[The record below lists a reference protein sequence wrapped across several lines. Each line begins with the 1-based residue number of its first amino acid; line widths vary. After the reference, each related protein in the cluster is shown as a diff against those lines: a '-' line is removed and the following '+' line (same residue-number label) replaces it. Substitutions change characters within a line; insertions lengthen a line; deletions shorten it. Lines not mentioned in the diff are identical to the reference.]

1 MANSSRSV
9 NADPAYNELDLN
21 PLDSINESIKEKL
34 NDLVKNNH
42 LSLKFSNVLKVNEKI
57 AQLGN
62 FRLMAKVHKAEFDWR
77 AIINC
82 TNHPTSKLAMFFDF
96 LIKPIIINS
105 ETYIKDSQHLIQYCE
120 SLEFKVKPNIYS
132 LDVASLYPSIEPSI
146 AVPLI
151 TEFISKYLDY
161 SHINNFGFKSL
172 LELFFASNIFKFKLK
187 FFVQTKGVPIGCI
200 CGPAIAN
207 LFLYILEMK
216 WIFIYKPLGY
226 KRYIDDICIFTKD
239 ELNLNIFQSF
249 FMNLKFTLNTGN
261 VVNFLDLNMSYNNI
275 TKKIKF
281 SLYIKPTHVNK
292 YLLPYS
298 NHPSHICKN
307 IIVSLLI
314 RIKRICSDY
323 FDFINA
329 TKNLSLQL
337 LERGYDYK
345 KLSSTFKLISNVE
358 RNVLLPYKIKDV
370 KLDFSKNILFFFKF
384 NFNIHNF
391 NDLVFSSFNNLN
403 VKYPIL
409 KNFSLK
415 FVNTIEVNLNK
426 LLVHKF
432 DVANQPSCK
441 TTKCNN
447 CDQCRYIYNM
457 PFIKLKSSDIT
468 IKLLCNATCQA
479 SNVVYI
485 ILCLK
490 CNLFYI
496 GQSAKTL
503 SKRIS
508 QHLNH
513 IRKFKA
519 FNKYYNK
526 EVAKHFNLKDH
537 ELSHFKCCVFQKN
550 LFDIN
555 ERQSVEM
562 DLLKFLNI
570 NYIRCLNLFV
580 SKKNITTFAFNSL

>member
-1 MANSSRSV
+1 M
-9 NADPAYNELDLN
+9 
-21 PLDSINESIKEKL
+21 
-34 NDLVKNNH
+34 
-42 LSLKFSNVLKVNEKI
+42 
-57 AQLGN
+57 
-62 FRLMAKVHKAEFDWR
+62 
-77 AIINC
+77 
-82 TNHPTSKLAMFFDF
+82 
-96 LIKPIIINS
+96 
-105 ETYIKDSQHLIQYCE
+105 
-120 SLEFKVKPNIYS
+120 
-132 LDVASLYPSIEPSI
+132 
-146 AVPLI
+146 
-151 TEFISKYLDY
+151 
-161 SHINNFGFKSL
+161 
-172 LELFFASNIFKFKLK
+172 
-187 FFVQTKGVPIGCI
+187 
-200 CGPAIAN
+200 
-207 LFLYILEMK
+207 
-216 WIFIYKPLGY
+216 
-226 KRYIDDICIFTKD
+226 
-239 ELNLNIFQSF
+239 
-249 FMNLKFTLNTGN
+249 
-261 VVNFLDLNMSYNNI
+261 
-275 TKKIKF
+275 
-281 SLYIKPTHVNK
+281 
-292 YLLPYS
+292 
-298 NHPSHICKN
+298 
-307 IIVSLLI
+307 SLLI

-485 ILCLK
+485 TDSESSSNLEFRGYLK
-490 CNLFYI
+490 RGFSIC
-496 GQSAKTL
+496 
-503 SKRIS
+503 
-508 QHLNH
+508 
-513 IRKFKA
+513 
-519 FNKYYNK
+519 
-526 EVAKHFNLKDH
+526 
-537 ELSHFKCCVFQKN
+537 
-550 LFDIN
+550 
-555 ERQSVEM
+555 
-562 DLLKFLNI
+562 
-570 NYIRCLNLFV
+570 
-580 SKKNITTFAFNSL
+580 